1 MRRPIIDLHC
11 DLLFYLE
18 EKPERTAR
26 HREVHCSIPQLHE
39 GSVKLQILALFTRT
53 GVDSVRKGTQQA
65 EIYKNLPFLY
75 PQDFC
80 CCQVRE
86 DFIHS
91 EKISILPAI
100 ENASGFWDEQ
110 EPFEVGLKRL
120 KFWIQTI
127 GSPLYISLTWNM
139 ENRFGGGNA
148 TKVGLKE
155 DGKRL
160 LDELHQQNIAIDFSH
175 TSDALADGI
184 LNYIESNHLS
194 IPVLAS
200 HSNARRIADHPR
212 NLPDPIAKEI
222 FRRGGVIGLNFYHL
236 FVGQSEEGF
245 IRHIDHWL
253 QMGGEKQICFG
264 ADFFY
269 EGDAQ
274 AILPNGPKLPY
285 FEEYQNAG
293 CYERL
298 LGLLQKELKLPESI
312 LEGLAYKNAEN
323 FLIEKFGHGVNF

>member
-1 MRRPIIDLHC
+1 MKRPIIDLHC
-11 DLLFYLE
+11 DLLYYLE
-18 EKPERTAR
+18 EKPQRTPH
-26 HREVHCSIPQLHE
+26 HREVHCSIPQLNE
-39 GSVKLQILALFTRT
+39 GPVKLQVLAIFTRT

-65 EIYKNLPFLY
+65 EIYKNLPHHYLK
-75 PQDFC
+75 DFC
-80 CCQVRE
+80 SCQVEE

-91 EKISILPAI
+91 EKINILPAI

-110 EPFEVGLKRL
+110 EPFETGLKRWRSL
-120 KFWIQTI
+120 IQTV
-127 GSPLYISLTWNM
+127 GRPLYVSLTWNT

-184 LNYIESNHLS
+184 LNYIEDKHLS

-200 HSNARRIADHPR
+200 HSNARRVVDHPR

-236 FVGQSEEGF
+236 FVGESEEGF
-245 IRHIDHWL
+245 VRHIDHWL
-253 QMGGEKQICFG
+253 QMGGEQQICFG

-269 EGDAQ
+269 EGDTHG
-274 AILPNGPKLPY
+274 ILPNGNRLPY
-285 FEEYQNAG
+285 FKEYQDAG

-298 LGLLQKELKLPESI
+298 LGLLQKELRLSENI
-312 LEGLAYKNAEN
+312 MEGLAYRNAQN
-323 FLIEKFGHGVNF
+323 FLKRKP